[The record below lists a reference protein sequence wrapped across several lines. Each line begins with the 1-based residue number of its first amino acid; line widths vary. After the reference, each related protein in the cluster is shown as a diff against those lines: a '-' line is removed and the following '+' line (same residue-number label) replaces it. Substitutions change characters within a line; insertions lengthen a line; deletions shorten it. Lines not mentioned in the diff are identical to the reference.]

1 MPQVTISAAKGLVQE
16 AGTGLTVSTTAT
28 LTGTTTLSSLVM
40 ANEAITTAGA
50 ASVTVP
56 LSLVTA
62 DEADMAVTLADGSS
76 TGQMK
81 IFHTVATAN
90 SWKVTPATTDGSYT
104 KVTCTLIG
112 DTVMFLWTGT
122 GWAILSRAS
131 GTAAGATA
139 VVDMPV
145 VA

>member
-1 MPQVTISAAKGLVQE
+1 MVKTVINDSKGLVQYGGQSGLSVE
-16 AGTGLTVSTTAT
+16 SLIAGS
-28 LTGTTTLSSLVM
+28 
-40 ANEAITTAGA
+40 EAITTAGA
-50 ASVTVP
+50 ASVSAL

-62 DEADMAVTLADGSS
+62 DESDMAVTLADGANV
-76 TGQMK
+76 GQLK
-81 IFHTVATAN
+81 IFHTVATAD

-104 KVTCTLIG
+104 KVTCTKIG
-112 DTVMFLWTGT
+112 DTIMFLWTGT

-145 VA
+145 IA